1 VTDGPVEVD
10 VFYDFHCPYCFRAVE
25 WLAALG
31 PDVVQPA
38 FRLFALEQVN
48 RDPEARDWR
57 LWEQPLDYEHYRG
70 RQDRRPLAAFLAMT
84 HVEATEPEDVATRFR
99 IGVFA
104 ARFEDGEDITRL
116 SVLERVL

>member
-31 PDVVQPA
+31 PDVVQPT

-48 RDPEARDWR
+48 RDPEAREWR

-84 HVEATEPEDVATRFR
+84 HVEATERTSRRAFEWACSPPASRM
-99 IGVFA
+99 
-104 ARFEDGEDITRL
+104 ARTSRD
-116 SVLERVL
+116 